1 VLDSAV
7 KRHASLVPLS
17 EHHHHALVQSLA
29 IARASQLS
37 GPERHI
43 RFHEVAA
50 SLVKFWNIA
59 GSTHF
64 REEEDVLL
72 PALARHIRLDQEAAV
87 VRMLADHAQIRAW
100 MQDLAAALGENRV
113 DESQVVQLGQLLHD
127 HVRLEEDVIFPR
139 IESLLTEQEIA
150 GLRPMLTSLHPK

>member
-1 VLDSAV
+1 M
-7 KRHASLVPLS
+7 KRHDSLIPLS

-29 IARASQLS
+29 VARASQLS
-37 GPERHI
+37 GPERHT

-50 SLVKFWNIA
+50 SLVRFWEVA

-72 PALARHIRLDQEAAV
+72 PALSRHVRLDQEPAIMH
-87 VRMLADHAQIRAW
+87 MLADHAQIRAL
-100 MQDLAAALGENRV
+100 MQDVAASLGQDRV

-127 HVRLEEDVIFPR
+127 HVRLEENVIFPR
-139 IESLLTEQEIA
+139 IESLLTEQEIT